1 MPNWLLSWQAEKAKT
16 KSKDMENNHK
26 MDSNVTQLWHSSR
39 LRITDKFEYPPVIL
53 KINDSIIGTL
63 GNFSASTGKAKS
75 KKTFNITAIV
85 ASALIN
91 DLVLNY
97 KSSFPEGKSKIL
109 YIDTEQSPFHCQL
122 VLNRIVELAEISNK
136 IHPENLEFLSLRRFT
151 PETRIAIIE
160 EAIRNTEGLGL
171 VVIDG
176 VRDLAYDINSPSE
189 ATNLITK
196 FMQWT
201 DHYKLHIHTVLHLNK
216 TDDNTRGHLGTELNN
231 KAETI
236 LKVTKD
242 EHDTNTS
249 YVSASNIRDIEFEPF
264 AFTIN
269 ETSLPVLV
277 ENYRPTKSDRKSFDY
292 LEVSQEK
299 HKEALESLFLELKTL
314 KYKELING
322 LREKYASIGYV
333 FGENKAKDLKTFL
346 ENKRMIIKEGTTY
359 KYNPNFHY

>member
-1 MPNWLLSWQAEKAKT
+1 MEDNKKT
-16 KSKDMENNHK
+16 
-26 MDSNVTQLWHSSR
+26 DSNVTKLWHSSR
-39 LRITDKFEYPPVIL
+39 LRITDDFEYPPVIL

-97 KSSFPEGKSKIL
+97 QASFPKGKNKIL

-122 VLNRIVELAEISNK
+122 VLNRIVGLAELSNK

-151 PETRIAIIE
+151 PQTRIAIIE
-160 EAIRNTEGLGL
+160 EAICNTHGLGL

-201 DHYKLHIHTVLHLNK
+201 DQYKLHIHTVLHLNK
-216 TDDNTRGHLGTELNN
+216 TDDNARGHLGTELNN

-242 EHDTNTS
+242 EHNAS
-249 YVSASNIRDIEFEPF
+249 MSHVSASIIRDIDFEPF
-264 AFTIN
+264 AFLIN
-269 ETSLPVLV
+269 ENNLPELI
-277 ENYRPTKSDRKSFDY
+277 EDYRPLKSERKGFDY
-292 LEVSQEK
+292 LEVSEDK
-299 HKEALESLFLELKTL
+299 HKKALESLFIDFKTL
-314 KYKELING
+314 KYKDLING
-322 LREKYASIGYV
+322 LRDKYGSIGYV

-359 KYNPNFHY
+359 KYNPDFYY